1 MTAELIDTNI
11 LIRFFIGDNPEQ
23 HKKAEKIFREAELGK
38 RKLRLTALVTAEAV
52 YVLES
57 FYKRPRQEIAEFL
70 EVFISQRWLAVENRQ
85 ILQNIWPWY
94 LRGFHFVDSFLL
106 AWGKAN
112 NEKILSF
119 DKKLKRAITR

>member
-1 MTAELIDTNI
+1 
-11 LIRFFIGDNPEQ
+11 
-23 HKKAEKIFREAELGK
+23 LGK
-38 RKLRLTALVTAEAV
+38 RKLRLTALITAETV

-70 EVFISQRWLAVENRQ
+70 EVFITQKWLAVENRK

-106 AWGKAN
+106 AWGKAKD
-112 NEKILSF
+112 EKILSF
-119 DKKLKRAITR
+119 DKKLMRAITR